1 MLKLMAVLFAG
12 LLLAVVVVAA
22 APAGVADCHAAGAAA
37 HAAPHPTPSPPVLP
51 DQSTP
56 DQSLPDQSPAGQSPT
71 EHTAPCFGLG
81 GCGLCGI
88 KLPDE
93 PAAIPAERLVA
104 RIDAGSERD
113 PGALAARPP
122 TPPPRG

>member
-1 MLKLMAVLFAG
+1 MAALFAG

-37 HAAPHPTPSPPVLP
+37 HAAPHPAPSPPALP

-56 DQSLPDQSPAGQSPT
+56 DRSPTGQSPT

-93 PAAIPAERLVA
+93 PAAVPAERLVA